1 MWHLWNLESLHLPK
15 HGWQWQD
22 LIKSDL
28 LPLLQPQWQ
37 DSLCHLHHHQWSWHL
52 LQPQWQDLRQH
63 VQCKWL
69 CLWQHQ
75 WVQSLQCP
83 WHLGG
88 LSLKFRRGDTGPSS
102 HSSAHGTQ

>member
-63 VQCKWL
+63 QLCKWL

-88 LSLKFRRGDTGPSS
+88 LSLKFRRGDTGPLQL
-102 HSSAHGTQ
+102 T